1 MKTSVQARLDS
12 ESSEALEMLSRRLG
26 LSHSEIVRASL
37 RLMVQQYPAPRRRE
51 IIGAGQFDSGIGDLV
66 TNKKHMEGF
75 GLSRLDRLKLAQ
87 SRESE

>member
-1 MKTSVQARLDS
+1 
-12 ESSEALEMLSRRLG
+12 
-26 LSHSEIVRASL
+26 
-37 RLMVQQYPAPRRRE
+37 MVQQYPAPRRRE